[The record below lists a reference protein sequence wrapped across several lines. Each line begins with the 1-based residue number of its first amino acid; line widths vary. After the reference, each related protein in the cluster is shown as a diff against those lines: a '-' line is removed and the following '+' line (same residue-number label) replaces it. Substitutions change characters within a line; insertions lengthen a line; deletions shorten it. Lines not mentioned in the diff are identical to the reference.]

1 MKKTLSIL
9 LAIIAILSAF
19 TCAIAE
25 EPYPAVVD
33 EVTALLE
40 DMEFDPNP
48 DYEEYTM
55 VYYEIEDIS
64 AELYCTVSRKVVDEA
79 TGTYEYYLECNFYG
93 DDQMTTST
101 YDGTTIEV
109 TADKTGFMA
118 GDTQAILDI
127 AIANNVWFP
136 IEEAAA

>member
-9 LAIIAILSAF
+9 LAIVAILSMF
-19 TCAIAE
+19 TFAVAE
-25 EPYPAVVD
+25 EPDPAVVE

-55 VYYEIEDIS
+55 VYYVIEDIQ

-79 TGTYEYYLECNFYG
+79 AGMYEYYLECNFYG

-101 YDGTTIEV
+101 YDGTTIEI
-109 TADKTGFMA
+109 TADKTGFMS

-136 IEEAAA
+136 MEEAAA